1 MNCVI
6 IDDDKEFSEK
16 LEKCVR
22 SFLKN
27 IFSVF
32 TIQIFNDDFYKIL
45 KGKIDLMF
53 VDIDLN
59 GQNGISII
67 KYLRTQ
73 EKNTIII
80 YVSRRQEL
88 VFASLVTKPF
98 YFVRKQNFENDLD
111 EVFKLLKEYYKNTMK
126 SVTFEYYGRKTS
138 IFLKDIHYIISYG
151 HDISIVTDDNT
162 YTYRSNLKDVL
173 KMIGSHFVVQ
183 VQRSYIVSLMYVKE
197 VEGMTIT
204 LNDNT
209 KITMGKKY
217 YKDFLIKYKEFL
229 LL

>member
-6 IDDDKEFSEK
+6 IDDDKKFSEK

-80 YVSRRQEL
+80 YVSIRQEL

-126 SVTFEYYGRKTS
+126 LVTFEYYGRKTS